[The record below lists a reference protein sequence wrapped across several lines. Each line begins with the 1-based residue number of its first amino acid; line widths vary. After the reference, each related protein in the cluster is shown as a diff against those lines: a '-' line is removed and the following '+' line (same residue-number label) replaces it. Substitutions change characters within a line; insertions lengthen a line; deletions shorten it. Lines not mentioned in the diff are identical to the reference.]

1 MRSAGVNSSH
11 FNILAAAPGLRPRRF
26 KAFALASRVNR
37 REDLLSCFMVS
48 LLTWKTLRRR
58 PPQGDRLGRLGR
70 GCCGLALP
78 LILLWTAVPARAVPK
93 LEVSLDRNTISL
105 GDSAVLSM
113 SFEDC
118 SPSGMPNLAPIP
130 NLEFGGQ
137 SSEQSYSL
145 IGASMT
151 SKTVYSLELHP
162 TKPGNFTIPSIDV
175 TVGGARLRSRPITL
189 RVLRGNVPPPAG
201 VPETAFVR
209 LVPSTNAI
217 YLGQTLPVEVQCYC
231 QDNVGNIQL
240 PQFSSD
246 NFIIGDLPNPRQRP
260 ARERVGNTVY
270 NLFSFHT
277 SATAIKTG
285 TFALGPATWSLAV
298 YSGQH
303 SFFGW
308 SESHQA
314 SFTSDAPEIRVLPV
328 PTNGAPPSFN
338 GALGDFTLAQYDAG
352 PTTVGVGDPITLKI
366 RIAGRGAFDTVTLPT
381 NNEAGWREFKTYPP
395 TGKVETTDPM
405 QMEGSK
411 YFEQVITP
419 LNAEIKE
426 VPPFVFSFFDP
437 VGNDFRTLTHPAIP
451 LTVHATAA
459 TPQPTVISTGAAP
472 PDAQQ
477 QGEEIVHI
485 KPMPGRVR
493 AVGPPLIQQPG
504 FLAWQAVAPLAWLCA
519 LARRKC
525 REKLANNPRLRRQ
538 RQVAALVRQGLADLA
553 RSAAANDAEKFYTTV
568 LRLLQE
574 QLGERLDLP
583 APAITEAVLDNL
595 KGLRPETTA
604 LLHELFHDCNQYRY
618 TPEHTSREMASLIP
632 KVKAALHGL
641 QGMPATPT
649 RAGLPQGA
657 VILLL
662 LLGATTL
669 RAEPAPDA
677 FTQANR
683 LYEEGKYTQAA
694 AAYEKI
700 TRAGT
705 VSPALYFNLG
715 NAWLKA
721 GQIGRAICAYRQAE
735 TLAPRDP
742 DIRANLQI
750 ARNQAGDNNPALPGS
765 RWTRWVGRLT
775 LNEWTLAASAAM
787 ALFFIVLTSREIWPA
802 LKKSGAG
809 LTAVLGLAC
818 LGLVACLGVAA
829 DQRLIEKSSVVIV
842 SEAVARR
849 GPLPESQSAFT
860 VHDGVELLVLGS
872 DGDWLQVSDA
882 SKHIGWLAQK
892 EVAVVP

>member
-1 MRSAGVNSSH
+1 
-11 FNILAAAPGLRPRRF
+11 
-26 KAFALASRVNR
+26 
-37 REDLLSCFMVS
+37 MVS
-48 LLTWKTLRRR
+48 LLAWKTLSRR

-70 GCCGLALP
+70 AFYGLAL
-78 LILLWTAVPARAVPK
+78 LFILLLTAGVAGAGPK

-118 SPSGMPNLAPIP
+118 SPSGMPNLAPIA

-151 SKTVYSLELHP
+151 RKTVYSLELHP
-162 TKPGNFTIPSIDV
+162 TRDGIFTIPSIQV
-175 TVGGARLRSRPITL
+175 TVGGARLKSRPLTL

-209 LVPSTNAI
+209 IVPSTNAI
-217 YLGQTLPVEVQCYC
+217 YLGQILPVELQCYC

-246 NFIIGDLPNPRQRP
+246 DFIVGDLPNPRQRP
-260 ARERVGNTVY
+260 PRVRVGNTLY

-298 YSGQH
+298 LSGQRN
-303 SFFGW
+303 FFGMA
-308 SESHQA
+308 ESHQA

-328 PTNGAPPSFN
+328 PTNGAPPSFS

-366 RIAGRGAFDTVTLPT
+366 RIAGRGAFDTVTLPA
-381 NNEAGWREFKTYPP
+381 NNEPEWREFKTYPP
-395 TGKVETTDPM
+395 TGKLETSDPM
-405 QMEGSK
+405 QIEGSK

-419 LNAEIKE
+419 QNAEVKE

-437 VGNDFRTLTHPAIP
+437 AESSFRTLTHPAIP

-472 PDAQQ
+472 PDAQE

-485 KPMPGRVR
+485 KPMPGRIR

-504 FLAWQAVAPLAWLCA
+504 FLAWQALAPLAWLCA
-519 LARRKC
+519 LARRKY

-538 RQVAALVRQGLADLA
+538 RQVAGFVRQGLADLA
-553 RSAAANDAEKFYTTV
+553 RPAAANDAEMFYTTV

-583 APAITEAVLDNL
+583 APAITEAVLEDL
-595 KGLRPETTA
+595 KGLRPETPA
-604 LLHELFHDCNQYRY
+604 LLHELFHACNQYRY

-632 KVKAALHGL
+632 KVKVALQGL
-641 QGMPATPT
+641 QAMPAAPT
-649 RAGLPQGA
+649 RTSLPQG
-657 VILLL
+657 VVVLLL
-662 LLGATTL
+662 LLGAMTL

-700 TRAGT
+700 MRTGT

-721 GQIGRAICAYRQAE
+721 GQIGRAVCAYRQAE
-735 TLAPRDP
+735 ILTPRDP

-750 ARNQAGDNNPALPGS
+750 ARSQAGDNTPALPGS
-765 RWTRWVGRLT
+765 RWTRWIGRLT
-775 LNEWTLAASAAM
+775 LNEWTVAASAAA
-787 ALFFIVLTSREIWPA
+787 ALFFLVLTAREIWPA
-802 LKKSGAG
+802 LKKSGAA
-809 LTAVLGLAC
+809 LTAVLGLASLGLAAC
-818 LGLVACLGVAA
+818 LGLAV

-842 SEAVARR
+842 SEAVVRR
-849 GPLPESQSAFT
+849 GPLPESQSVFT
-860 VHDGVELLVLGS
+860 VHDGAELLVLES

-882 SKHIGWLAQK
+882 ANHIGWLNQK
-892 EVAVVP
+892 EVALLP